1 MTDMSSKITIVEEE
15 PTVRGIPSAPTSV
28 VGAVGITE
36 RGPIGKP
43 VLCTSFGEFSRT
55 FGSFT
60 RNSDVALAA
69 LGYFENGGR
78 QLYVVRTVHYA
89 DLQDAESATARRA
102 LGMLV
107 GDKPDGA
114 SVQVVKVEGKD
125 PGAYGNQL
133 KVEVRA
139 SATEKDRIDLVVL
152 LDGKAR
158 ESHTALSVDPAH
170 ARFIEKVV
178 NEPKTGSAL
187 VCLAIQAGGQG
198 ILPKKQSVQMAG
210 GDDGLSG
217 LTDQDFVGSELS
229 KTGLRALDA
238 IQDLS
243 LLMVPGMATPV
254 VHAAMVDYCEVTR
267 SGMAFAVL
275 DPPADQSAKEIV
287 EYVRATVKLED
298 ATEHA
303 AIYWPRVRILNPVK
317 AVLGSEDTITVPPS
331 GIICGVYARNDG
343 AQPGGIYD
351 PPAGIE
357 KGKMMGVVGFE
368 SEEALEEAKRDLI
381 YPFRINPLTTGPGM
395 PRYIDGSRTL
405 KGTGNF
411 PYIAERR
418 GVTFI
423 ERSLKDGLQFARH
436 RNNTEALRAQVQR
449 TITSFLMTQMNNG
462 AFRSKEPEK
471 AFFVDLSEN
480 GEDEI
485 LAGRLS
491 VRVGLA
497 TNKPAEYIELRFS
510 QIVEGR

>member
-1 MTDMSSKITIVEEE
+1 MTDLSSKITIVEEE
-15 PTVRGIPSAPTSV
+15 PTIRGIPSAPTSV

-43 VLCTSFGEFSRT
+43 VLCTSFGEYTRT

-60 RNSDVALAA
+60 KNSDLALAA
-69 LGYFENGGR
+69 MGFFENGGR
-78 QLYVVRTVHYA
+78 QLYVVRTAHYA
-89 DLQDAESATARRA
+89 DIKDATSVTARRA

-107 GDKPDGA
+107 GDKPDGT
-114 SVQVVKVEGKD
+114 SVQVVKIEGKD
-125 PGAYGNQL
+125 PGSYANQI
-133 KVEVRA
+133 KVEVKV
-139 SATEKDRIDLVVL
+139 SATEKDRVDLAVV
-152 LDGKAR
+152 LDGKTR
-158 ESHTALSVDPAH
+158 ETYTGLSADQAH
-170 ARFIEKVV
+170 ARFIEKLV
-178 NEPKTGSAL
+178 NDPKSGSGLVRLAVQTGSE
-187 VCLAIQAGGQG
+187 G
-198 ILPKKQSVQMAG
+198 ILPKPQSVQLAG

-229 KTGLRALDA
+229 KTGLRALDSV
-238 IQDLS
+238 QDLS
-243 LLMVPGMATPV
+243 LLMIPGMATPV
-254 VHAAMVDYCEVTR
+254 VHTSMIQYCEVAR
-267 SGMAFAVL
+267 SSMVFAVL
-275 DPPADQSAKEIV
+275 DPPADQSAQEIV
-287 EYVRATVKLED
+287 EYVRTTAKLEE

-303 AIYWPRVRILNPVK
+303 AIYWPRVRILNPAK
-317 AVLGSEDTITVPPS
+317 AILGSDDTITVPPS

-357 KGKMMGVVGFE
+357 KGKMLGVVGFE
-368 SEEALEEAKRDLI
+368 NDETLEEAKRDLI
-381 YPFRINPLTTGPGM
+381 YPWRINPLTTGPSM

-411 PYIAERR
+411 PYIGERR

-436 RNNTEALRAQVQR
+436 KNNTEALRAQVQR

-480 GEDEI
+480 GEEEI
-485 LAGRLS
+485 LAGRLN

-497 TNKPAEYIELRFS
+497 TNKPAEFIELRFS
-510 QIVEGR
+510 QILAGG